1 MAVCELTTIDGPAG
15 FGDDGWEEFEETH
28 CKRRA
33 HRRPLRSASPRD
45 SRDGDGFADRDDD
58 ATRRLLFGGYGFHGL
73 GALLLIIGLLIVGAA
88 YFGPGRGGGAIF
100 HTDRPTV
107 VVEQHDRLTD
117 YGRYEPYPNAYYASR
132 FEGLDD
138 RGDADHTGAR
148 GDHGYWTTTT
158 VGWSAGGLLLLFG
171 ILVLVVA
178 VARSF
183 NPETDD

>member
-1 MAVCELTTIDGPAG
+1 MAVCELTSIDGPAG

-28 CKRRA
+28 CRRRA
-33 HRRPLRSASPRD
+33 HRRPLRAGRARD
-45 SRDGDGFADRDDD
+45 SRDGFSEEDDD
-58 ATRRLLFGGYGFHGL
+58 ATGRLLFGGYGFHGL

-88 YFGPGRGGGAIF
+88 YFGPAGGGGALF
-100 HTDRPTV
+100 HGDRPAV
-107 VVEQHDRLTD
+107 VIEQHDRLTD

-138 RGDADHTGAR
+138 LDHSAAR
-148 GDHGYWTTTT
+148 GEHGYWTTTT

-171 ILVLVVA
+171 VLVLVVA

-183 NPETDD
+183 TAATDD